1 MPVAMNARFECRAVL
16 FDMDGVLLDTEPL
29 YTVAYN
35 RVMEPFGR
43 TLDPKTKLEV
53 MGRRAIQ
60 SAAHVIDKFG
70 LPISPEQF
78 LERRATL
85 LEELFA
91 HPPAIP
97 GAEAFV
103 RSLKDRGLPLA
114 VATSSARPVF
124 DLKTQ
129 DHPWFSL
136 FDQIVCGDDPKIKN
150 PKPAPD
156 IFLLAARRLG
166 VPIEHC
172 TIYEDSPAGVEAAA
186 ASGGRAIALVWDGAD
201 LGLFAGA
208 DAVVGELGGDLTS
221 PYASVANIVPAN
233 RGPPA

>member
-1 MPVAMNARFECRAVL
+1 MNAPFECRAVL

-35 RVMEPFGR
+35 RVMAPFDR
-43 TLDPKTKLEV
+43 TLDPATKLEV

-70 LPISPEQF
+70 LPITPEEF
-78 LERRATL
+78 LERRAPI

-91 HPPAIP
+91 HPPAVP
-97 GAEAFV
+97 GAEDFV
-103 RSLKDRGLPLA
+103 RSLKEQGLPLA

-124 DLKTQ
+124 ELKTQ

-136 FDQIVCGDDPKIKN
+136 FDQIVCGDDPEIKN

-156 IFLLAARRLG
+156 IFLLAASRLG
-166 VPIEHC
+166 VPIEQC
-172 TIYEDSPAGVEAAA
+172 IIYEDSPAGVEAAA
-186 ASGGRAIALVWDGAD
+186 ASGGRAIALVREETD
-201 LGLFAGA
+201 LSLFAGA
-208 DAVVGELGGDLTS
+208 YEVVGRFG
-221 PYASVANIVPAN
+221 
-233 RGPPA
+233 